1 MVDII
6 SSAQNPKVKLLLE
19 LQQKSQER
27 RRHGLF
33 VVEGRREI
41 ERCLNRGYQI
51 DTIFWCP
58 EIFGPEE
65 PAADGARVFQVSADI
80 YNKVA
85 YRGGTVPFCVLLMP
99 PMSMPSSSATRSA
112 TSTIPTSSEPP

>member
-1 MVDII
+1 MADII

-41 ERCLNRGYQI
+41 ERCIQSGYRV
-51 DTIFWCP
+51 DNLLWCP
-58 EIFGPEE
+58 
-65 PAADGARVFQVSADI
+65 
-80 YNKVA
+80 
-85 YRGGTVPFCVLLMP
+85 
-99 PMSMPSSSATRSA
+99 
-112 TSTIPTSSEPP
+112 